1 MTEFQS
7 EECTPEQQQ
16 RRIIRQEYFEDLNV
30 KSLNVSN
37 EFDKYLDDDCVID
50 SDSITR
56 QRKTANNFF
65 KVSDEKDGKIRDI

>member
-50 SDSITR
+50 SDSIAR
-56 QRKTANNFF
+56 
-65 KVSDEKDGKIRDI
+65 